1 MKKNK
6 KKLLLLIIEF
16 LIMIIYLISLGI
28 VGYNIFKLNIIPNK
42 YLIGGS
48 LVLFVISGVFLYFLF
63 AKKKKVLKVISA
75 IFLVL
80 FSCGFVFGTKYL
92 ANTYSFLKNTKVD
105 YDILT
110 YSVVVLKESSYDELA
125 DLQNKDIL
133 YMEDDYKTDIIKEL
147 ESKIKYEELTFET
160 FGGMAEALLNKEV
173 DALVIEDGY
182 AYLVKEEIKD
192 FDEKTKIIYNFNV
205 KIKAHEEEPKNV
217 DNKNITLNT
226 FILYISGVDQY
237 GIVNSVRGRSDV
249 NQIAIVNPKTHHIL
263 FVNTPRDY
271 YVQLDGTKG
280 LKDKLTHA
288 GVYGIHK
295 SIKTLEN
302 FYEIDINYYLRV
314 NFDSLIKIV
323 DVIGGI
329 DVESDKAFKSNYI
342 KWWYVDKGINHM
354 DGQKALAFSRERFAY
369 VDGDHH
375 RGRNQQQVMTAIIN
389 KVTNSKVLIS
399 KYNSILKALEGSFQT
414 DMPME
419 EMTSFIKYQLD
430 KMPSWKIESIA
441 VTGTGDMQPTYS
453 MGSKLKLYVM
463 NPNMDSVNKAK
474 QKINEVLNEG

>member
-217 DNKNITLNT
+217 DNKNIT
-226 FILYISGVDQY
+226 
-237 GIVNSVRGRSDV
+237 
-249 NQIAIVNPKTHHIL
+249 
-263 FVNTPRDY
+263 
-271 YVQLDGTKG
+271 
-280 LKDKLTHA
+280 
-288 GVYGIHK
+288 
-295 SIKTLEN
+295 
-302 FYEIDINYYLRV
+302 
-314 NFDSLIKIV
+314 
-323 DVIGGI
+323 
-329 DVESDKAFKSNYI
+329 
-342 KWWYVDKGINHM
+342 
-354 DGQKALAFSRERFAY
+354 
-369 VDGDHH
+369 
-375 RGRNQQQVMTAIIN
+375 
-389 KVTNSKVLIS
+389 
-399 KYNSILKALEGSFQT
+399 
-414 DMPME
+414 
-419 EMTSFIKYQLD
+419 
-430 KMPSWKIESIA
+430 
-441 VTGTGDMQPTYS
+441 
-453 MGSKLKLYVM
+453 
-463 NPNMDSVNKAK
+463 
-474 QKINEVLNEG
+474 